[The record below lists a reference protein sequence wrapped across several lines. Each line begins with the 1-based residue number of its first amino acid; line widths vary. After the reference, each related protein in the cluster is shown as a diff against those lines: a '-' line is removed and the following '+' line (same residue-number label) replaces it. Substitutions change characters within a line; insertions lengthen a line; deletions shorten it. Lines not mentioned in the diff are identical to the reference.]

1 MANKL
6 TTCGQLE
13 ALAKRSSAESAEV
26 AAASLA
32 AVKEVAN
39 QLHTHG
45 NKTVLDGITINNVT
59 NWNGAYDHSRK
70 TDNPHKVSKAQV
82 GLGNVD
88 NTSDLN
94 KPVSKAQQ
102 TALEF
107 AQTAGLEALRYIKLL
122 RAEVEQRVTAKL
134 SCFPMISLGNNGITI
149 TKVSS
154 TEVRIVFSQKMWVY
168 GDNRAVTNLQINNSL
183 KGKGLTAVQD
193 AYDYLT
199 VNVSIDKAALDPNYS
214 AVYLGLAPVFHPD
227 TGEIVYGMAQ
237 AYFDYLPY
245 PAGLTGEFV
254 LGQFITFDGNFD
266 REFDAYDGRVKTVGW

>member
-70 TDNPHKVSKAQV
+70 TDNPHQVSKAQV

-102 TALEF
+102 AALEF
-107 AQTAGLEALRYIKLL
+107 AQTAGLEALRYVKLL
-122 RAEVEQRVTAKL
+122 YAKVAKFN
-134 SCFPMISLGNNGITI
+134 SFPMIILGNSSITI
-149 TKVSS
+149 IKVSS
-154 TEVRIVFSQKMWVY
+154 TEVRIEFSPGMLAY
-168 GDNRAVTNLQINNSL
+168 GANGNASSIAVDNLL
-183 KGKGLTAVQD
+183 EGKGLVAAKD
-193 AYDYLT
+193 EDDSLAI
-199 VNVSIDKAALDPNYS
+199 NASIDKKTIDTVRPLIYMG
-214 AVYLGLAPVFHPD
+214 VAPSFHPT
-227 TGEIVYGMAQ
+227 TGELLSHQTRV
-237 AYFDYLPY
+237 YFDSTPY
-245 PAGLTGEFV
+245 PAGLTGV
-254 LGQFITFDGNFD
+254 LPIGHFITSGESFERGFM
-266 REFDAYDGRVKTVGW
+266 AYDSRVKTVGW